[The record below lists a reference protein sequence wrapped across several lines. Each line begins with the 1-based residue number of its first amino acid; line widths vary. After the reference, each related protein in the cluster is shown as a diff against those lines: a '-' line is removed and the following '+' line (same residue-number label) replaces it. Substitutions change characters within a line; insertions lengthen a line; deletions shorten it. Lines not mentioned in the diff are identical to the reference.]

1 MGLRYGVRLFSSL
14 PLRSTFVR
22 RGEGQQAGRDARGPR
37 GPDVTERDFTDLMPK
52 TVDPQLEAIVEPVC
66 RAHGLELVQIQRVT
80 EHGQAVLR
88 IMIDRQGSEEGAGA
102 GVSLADCQAVSRDLG
117 PALEAD
123 EPVGGAYRLEVSSPG
138 VDRPLVKLKDF
149 ERFAGRTVKVQLE
162 RPLDEGRRKLTGTL
176 MGVDGELVRLE
187 VDGSELQLPHA
198 DIAKANVVYE
208 FD

>member
-1 MGLRYGVRLFSSL
+1 
-14 PLRSTFVR
+14 
-22 RGEGQQAGRDARGPR
+22 
-37 GPDVTERDFTDLMPK
+37 MPK

-117 PALEAD
+117 PALEVD

>member
-1 MGLRYGVRLFSSL
+1 
-14 PLRSTFVR
+14 
-22 RGEGQQAGRDARGPR
+22 
-37 GPDVTERDFTDLMPK
+37 MPK

-66 RAHGLELVQIQRVT
+66 RAHGVELVLIQRVT

-88 IMIDRQGSEEGAGA
+88 VTIDRPGSEEGPGL

-117 PALEAD
+117 PAFDAEDSALERAI
-123 EPVGGAYRLEVSSPG
+123 GGSFRLEVSSPG
-138 VDRPLVKLKDF
+138 VDRPLVKLTDF

-162 RPLDEGRRKLTGTL
+162 TPLDEGRRKLEGTL
-176 MGVDGELVRLE
+176 MGVDGEMVRLE

-198 DIAKANVVYE
+198 EIAKANVVYE